1 MVQSKK
7 FLICF
12 LQHRNTN
19 YVVTAFLHLAEALA
33 KEPELREQCK
43 VVIAASTR
51 NDAEL
56 AKLKTCYGNMFDVD
70 IFECPPLY
78 PDKIRAVLNT
88 YPPEHF
94 RFFIK
99 HDEDLFLSPD
109 SWKKILSLAPNE
121 LADNRHLLATVNLS
135 TGIPTWRTFAET
147 FFDSMFL
154 KTIDNHLSHDSIPEL
169 VWNNR
174 YNHVLAFMHHADPW
188 NEDAYWEAVNSEPY
202 DYKGIHPIRLNLFYA
217 KTINEAIIERYG
229 DFHTSEAGTSFT
241 SVQDRYFCNSFFI
254 ISYATYEK
262 IFNDTTLYVDLFD
275 EVPIN
280 RYMKKMNSDFVVLN
294 RSLGVHIMYNSAYG
308 QRVRHNGKKL
318 YGNELEEAFSQS
330 YFHLAVS
337 KAAQKMPCAREFN
350 YQKTPL
356 EETLRRHIV
365 QHTLYK
371 KVRTKLAENKTM
383 KAIYRKLRGN

>member
-1 MVQSKK
+1 M
-7 FLICF
+7 
-12 LQHRNTN
+12 QHRNTN

-33 KEPELREQCK
+33 EEPELREQCK
-43 VVIAASTR
+43 VVIAASAR

-56 AKLKTCYGNMFDVD
+56 AKIRACYGNMFDVD

-78 PDKIRAVLNT
+78 PDKIGAVLNT

-109 SWKKILSLAPNE
+109 SWKKILSLAHDE
-121 LADNRHLLATVNLS
+121 LADDRHLLATVNLS
-135 TGIPTWRTFAET
+135 TGIPTWRAFAET
-147 FFDSMFL
+147 FFDNIFL

-174 YNHVLAFMHHADPW
+174 YDRVRAFMRHADPW
-188 NEDAYWEAVNSEPY
+188 KEDAYWEAVNSESY

-217 KTINEAIIERYG
+217 KAINEAIIERYG
-229 DFHTSEAGTSFT
+229 DFRAAHAGASFT
-241 SVQDRYFCNSFFI
+241 SVHNRYFCNSFFVMN
-254 ISYATYEK
+254 YATYEK
-262 IFNDTTLYVDLFD
+262 IFNDATLYVDLFD

-280 RYMKKMNSDFVVLN
+280 RYMKKTGSDFIVLD

-308 QRVRHNGKKL
+308 QRTHYNGKKL
-318 YGNELEEAFSQS
+318 YGNELEEAFSRA
-330 YFHLAVS
+330 YFHLAVA
-337 KAAQKMPCAREFN
+337 KATQKMPCARKFN
-350 YQKTPL
+350 YRKTPFG
-356 EETLRRHIV
+356 ETVRRRLV

-371 KVRTKLAENKTM
+371 KTRAKLAENKTM